1 MKRSYSLAIFL
12 ILFPPLNANTF
23 DEIEA
28 KRKCDKWVREGG
40 TYLMWKKDWKQ
51 VDGGMQRKWKIKRV
65 SKRVCQM
72 DQLSNQFFG
81 LEYQVRNGKVLSKN
95 EITGKRHEL
104 IIKRT
109 FLFKP

>member
-1 MKRSYSLAIFL
+1 MKRTLLLVISL
-12 ILFPPLNANTF
+12 ILFPPLNADTF

-28 KRKCDKWVREGG
+28 KKECDKWVHEGG
-40 TYLMWKKDWKQ
+40 TYLTWKKDWKQ

-72 DQLSNQFFG
+72 DQLSNQFIG
-81 LEYQVRNGKVLSKN
+81 LEYQVRNGKVLSKS
-95 EITGKRHEL
+95 EKIGKRHQL

>member
-1 MKRSYSLAIFL
+1 MKRSLLLAIFL
-12 ILFPPLNANTF
+12 SLFLPLNADTF

-28 KRKCDKWVREGG
+28 KRECDNWVHEGG
-40 TYLMWKKDWKQ
+40 TYLLWKKDWKQ
-51 VDGGMQRKWKIKRV
+51 VDGEMQRKWKIKRV

-72 DQLSNQFFG
+72 EQLSNKFFG

-95 EITGKRHEL
+95 EIIGKRHEL

>member
-1 MKRSYSLAIFL
+1 MQILLMIFRLKENL
-12 ILFPPLNANTF
+12 INGS
-23 DEIEA
+23 
-28 KRKCDKWVREGG
+28 RKEELISK
-40 TYLMWKKDWKQ
+40 KKDWKQ

-72 DQLSNQFFG
+72 DQLSNQFIG

-95 EITGKRHEL
+95 EIIGKRHQL

>member
-1 MKRSYSLAIFL
+1 MKSSLFLSIFL
-12 ILFPPLNANTF
+12 ILLPPLNADTF

-28 KRKCDKWVREGG
+28 KRECDELVNEGG
-40 TYLMWKKDWKQ
+40 TYLIWNKDWKQ

-72 DQLSNQFFG
+72 DQLSNQFIGF
-81 LEYQVRNGKVLSKN
+81 EYQVRNGKVLSKN
-95 EITGKRHEL
+95 EKIGKRHEL

>member
-1 MKRSYSLAIFL
+1 MKRTFLLVISL
-12 ILFPPLNANTF
+12 ILFPPLNADTF

-28 KRKCDKWVREGG
+28 KKECDKWVHEGG
-40 TYLMWKKDWKQ
+40 TYLTWKKDWKQ
-51 VDGGMQRKWKIKRV
+51 VVGGMQRKWKIKRV

-72 DQLSNQFFG
+72 DQLSNQFIG
-81 LEYQVRNGKVLSKN
+81 LEYQVRNGKVLSKS
-95 EITGKRHEL
+95 EIIGKRHQL

>member
-1 MKRSYSLAIFL
+1 MLAICLIGFL
-12 ILFPPLNANTF
+12 PLTAYAF

-28 KRKCDKWVREGG
+28 KKGCDKWVEEGG
-40 TYLMWKKDWKQ
+40 SYLMWAKEWKQ
-51 VDGGMQRKWKIKRV
+51 VEGGLQRKWKIKRV

-72 DQLSNQFFG
+72 DQLSNQFIG
-81 LEYQVRNGKVLSKN
+81 LEYQVRNGKVLSKS
-95 EITGKRHEL
+95 EIIGKRHQL

>member
-1 MKRSYSLAIFL
+1 MKRSLLLAIFL
-12 ILFPPLNANTF
+12 SLFLPLNADTF

-28 KRKCDKWVREGG
+28 KRECDKWVHEGG

-51 VDGGMQRKWKIKRV
+51 VDGGMQRKWIIKRV
-65 SKRVCQM
+65 SKRVCQI
-72 DQLSNQFFG
+72 DQLSNQFIG

-95 EITGKRHEL
+95 EIIGKRYEL
-104 IIKRT
+104 IIIRT

>member
-1 MKRSYSLAIFL
+1 MKRSLLLAIFFIL
-12 ILFPPLNANTF
+12 ISPLNADTF
-23 DEIEA
+23 YEIEA
-28 KRKCDKWVREGG
+28 KRECDKWVNEGG
-40 TYLMWKKDWKQ
+40 TYLIWKKEWKQ

-72 DQLSNQFFG
+72 DQLSNQFIG

-95 EITGKRHEL
+95 EIIGKRHQL

-109 FLFKP
+109 FLFNP

>member
-1 MKRSYSLAIFL
+1 MKRSLVLAIFL
-12 ILFPPLNANTF
+12 ILFLPLYADTF

-28 KRKCDKWVREGG
+28 KRECDKWVYEGG

-65 SKRVCQM
+65 SKRVCKM
-72 DQLSNQFFG
+72 DQLSNQFIG

-95 EITGKRHEL
+95 EMIGKRHEL

>member
-1 MKRSYSLAIFL
+1 MKRSLLLAIFL
-12 ILFPPLNANTF
+12 SLFLPLNADNF
-23 DEIEA
+23 DKIEA
-28 KRKCDKWVREGG
+28 KSECDKWVHEGG
-40 TYLMWKKDWKQ
+40 TYLIWKKDWKQ
-51 VDGGMQRKWKIKRV
+51 VDGGMQKKWKIKRV

-72 DQLSNQFFG
+72 DQLSNQFIG

-95 EITGKRHEL
+95 EIIEKRHQL

>member
-1 MKRSYSLAIFL
+1 MKRLLLHSIFL
-12 ILFPPLNANTF
+12 ILLIPLKADTF

-28 KRKCDKWVREGG
+28 KRECDKWVHEGG
-40 TYLMWKKDWKQ
+40 RYLMWKKDWKQ
-51 VDGGMQRKWKIKRV
+51 VDGGMQRKLKIKRV

-72 DQLSNQFFG
+72 DQLSNQFIG
-81 LEYQVRNGKVLSKN
+81 LEYQVRNGKVLSKS
-95 EITGKRHEL
+95 EIIGKRPQL

>member
-1 MKRSYSLAIFL
+1 MKRSLFFAIFFC
-12 ILFPPLNANTF
+12 LFFSLNADAF

-28 KRKCDKWVREGG
+28 KRECDKWVHEGG
-40 TYLMWKKDWKQ
+40 TYLMWIKDWKQ

-72 DQLSNQFFG
+72 DQLSNQFIG

-95 EITGKRHEL
+95 EIIGKRHEL

>member
-1 MKRSYSLAIFL
+1 MKRSLLLAIFL
-12 ILFPPLNANTF
+12 ILFLPLNADTF

-28 KRKCDKWVREGG
+28 KRECDKWFHKGG
-40 TYLMWKKDWKQ
+40 TYLMWKKDWKK
-51 VDGGMQRKWKIKRV
+51 VEGGMQRKWKIKRV

-72 DQLSNQFFG
+72 DQLSNQFIG
-81 LEYQVRNGKVLSKN
+81 LEYKVRNGKVLSKN
-95 EITGKRHEL
+95 EIIGNRHQL

>member
-1 MKRSYSLAIFL
+1 MKYLLLLAIFL
-12 ILFPPLNANTF
+12 ILSPPLKADTF

-28 KRKCDKWVREGG
+28 KGECDQWVHKGG
-40 TYLMWKKDWKQ
+40 TYLIWKKDWKQ

-72 DQLSNQFFG
+72 DQLSNQFIG

-95 EITGKRHEL
+95 EIIGKKHQL

>member
-1 MKRSYSLAIFL
+1 MKSALCLAIFFS
-12 ILFPPLNANTF
+12 LFLPLNADTF
-23 DEIEA
+23 DEIDA
-28 KRKCDKWVREGG
+28 KRECDRWVHEGG

-72 DQLSNQFFG
+72 DQLSNQFIG

-95 EITGKRHEL
+95 EIIGKRHEL